1 MKDGHEQETKESERD
16 TKKAS
21 YWADNH
27 CFKMRQ
33 TQLKKDTS
41 TYPTKLYLMIREK
54 IKTTGKGR
62 DSNTRLK
69 NMLVGNYKP
78 KTVWIFY
85 S

>member
-33 TQLKKDTS
+33 TQLKKDTGS
-41 TYPTKLYLMIREK
+41 YPTKPDLMIREK
-54 IKTTGKGR
+54 
-62 DSNTRLK
+62 
-69 NMLVGNYKP
+69 
-78 KTVWIFY
+78 
-85 S
+85 